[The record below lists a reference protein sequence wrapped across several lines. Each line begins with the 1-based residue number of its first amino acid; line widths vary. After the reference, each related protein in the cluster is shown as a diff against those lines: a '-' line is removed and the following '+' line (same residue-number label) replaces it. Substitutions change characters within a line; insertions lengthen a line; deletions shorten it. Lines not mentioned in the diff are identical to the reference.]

1 VAPVGRGRRRRLI
14 ARAATLVQPRHP
26 CLLEALLL
34 WWEALAAGEPASLV
48 VGAETA
54 PLFAAHAWVER
65 QDGSLLGPAR
75 GLGTRRRPAARPLRR
90 LSGQAGCQ
98 RQPWFRSQTIGSPS
112 AARPVL
118 PRSWRRQRS
127 PGR

>member
-1 VAPVGRGRRRRLI
+1 MAPVGRGRRRRLI

-65 QDGSLLGPAR
+65 QDGSLLGPS
-75 GLGTRRRPAARPLRR
+75 GPGPGMVR
-90 LSGQAGCQ
+90 LAVWGPDGA
-98 RQPWFRSQTIGSPS
+98 
-112 AARPVL
+112 L
-118 PRSWRRQRS
+118 P
-127 PGR
+127 PGRCDG